1 MSDIH
6 HSRGKPFS
14 IAYIELADNLV
25 LGISLQHLEIF
36 LVVNQLAS
44 SILFILELIMLMH
57 VLCNVKEISL
67 IIIIVKSRFK
77 WTLTVDKA
85 RCIQPDIHT
94 TRYQPNMR
102 TAVHDML
109 YNPYSLRNQTETV
122 VCSVYKYCIYYTW

>member
-36 LVVNQLAS
+36 LVVNQLAL

-85 RCIQPDIHT
+85 
-94 TRYQPNMR
+94 
-102 TAVHDML
+102 
-109 YNPYSLRNQTETV
+109 
-122 VCSVYKYCIYYTW
+122 